1 MKKICAKFSNSI
13 LFLIKALLYSGTFFI
28 LFGLM
33 GIENRQVR
41 VLSRTS
47 VIMTAFFL
55 LSLFFFTNI
64 YGGFDPERRHRK
76 TILQGM
82 GLSVLFSSLFTY
94 LIFLIMNVNEANGL
108 RFRFQSLGFMVLALF
123 LNSVF
128 VWLMV
133 GLGAAFYNW
142 ISPPVMALVIAAD
155 EKEGERV
162 AGTVTAF
169 RHRFSDVRVIRYDSE
184 EVRSGIREAGMV
196 FFYDVPQGERA
207 ELVNYCYKHMIPVS
221 LNPDISDIV
230 EMTAEERMM
239 GDMPFLFHYSD
250 KMNFEQRVVKRL
262 MDLILSVIL
271 LVITSPIFIV
281 AAVMIK
287 AEDGGPVFFRQ
298 KRATIRGRVFEIIKF
313 RTMKENVE
321 NVSVQKDDD
330 RITGAGRVL
339 RKYRI
344 DELPQL
350 FNIIKGD
357 MSLVGPRPEMLENVS
372 EYEKEMPE
380 FRFRLRMKAGLTG
393 LAQVMGR
400 YNTSSRDKLVLDL
413 LYIER
418 FSILLDIKIIFQT
431 LMVFFNAEDST
442 EGF

>member
-1 MKKICAKFSNSI
+1 MHLLKRFSNSI
-13 LFLIKALLYSGTFFI
+13 LFLIKSLLYLGSFFI
-28 LFGLM
+28 LFGLL

-47 VIMTAFFL
+47 VIMTVMFFMAL
-55 LSLFFFTNI
+55 MFFTGI
-64 YGGFDPERRHRK
+64 YGGLDVGRRHRK
-76 TILQGM
+76 SIVQGM
-82 GLSVLFSSLFTY
+82 ELSIFFSAVFTY
-94 LIFLIMNVNEANGL
+94 AVFLIMNVNEANGL
-108 RFRFQSLGFMVLALF
+108 LFRLWSFGYFLLALLINAVFVF
-123 LNSVF
+123 LMTSLATGFYNSVE
-128 VWLMV
+128 
-133 GLGAAFYNW
+133 
-142 ISPPVMALVIAAD
+142 PPVKALIIISSTED
-155 EKEGERV
+155 GNRV
-162 AGTVTAF
+162 KAIVQSF
-169 RHRFSDVRVIRYDSE
+169 RHRFSSAEAVRYD
-184 EVRSGIREAGMV
+184 RDDIHARIRDAGIV

-207 ELVNYCYKHMIPVS
+207 DLVNYCYKHMINVS

-239 GDMPFLFHYSD
+239 GDMPFLFHYAG
-250 KMNFEQRVVKRL
+250 KMTFEQRIVKRL
-262 MDLILSVIL
+262 SDITLSALILL
-271 LVITSPIFIV
+271 ITSPLFLI

-287 AEDGGPVFFRQ
+287 TEDGGRVFFRQ
-298 KRATIRGRVFEIIKF
+298 KRATIRGRVFEILKF

-321 NVSVQKDDD
+321 NISALKDDD
-330 RITGAGRVL
+330 RITRSGKLL

-350 FNIIKGD
+350 INIIKGE

-372 EYEKEMPE
+372 EYESEMPE
-380 FRFRLRMKAGLTG
+380 FRYRLRMKAGLTG

-418 FSILLDIKIIFQT
+418 FSILLDIKILFQT
-431 LMVFFNAEDST
+431 FLVLFNAEDST

>member
-1 MKKICAKFSNSI
+1 MHLLKRFSNSI
-13 LFLIKALLYSGTFFI
+13 LFLIKSLLYLGSFFI
-28 LFGLM
+28 LFGLL

-47 VIMTAFFL
+47 VIMTVMFFMAL
-55 LSLFFFTNI
+55 MFFTGI
-64 YGGFDPERRHRK
+64 YGGLDVGRRHRK
-76 TILQGM
+76 SIVQGM
-82 GLSVLFSSLFTY
+82 ELSIFFSEIFTY
-94 LIFLIMNVNEANGL
+94 AVFLIMNVNEANGL
-108 RFRFQSLGFMVLALF
+108 LFRLWSFGYFLLALLINAVFVF
-123 LNSVF
+123 LMTSLATGFYNSVE
-128 VWLMV
+128 
-133 GLGAAFYNW
+133 
-142 ISPPVMALVIAAD
+142 PPVKALIIISSTED
-155 EKEGERV
+155 GNRV
-162 AGTVTAF
+162 KAIVQSF
-169 RHRFSDVRVIRYDSE
+169 RHRFSSAEAVRYD
-184 EVRSGIREAGMV
+184 RDDIHTKIRDAGIV

-207 ELVNYCYKHMIPVS
+207 DLVNYCYKHMINVS

-239 GDMPFLFHYSD
+239 GDMPFLFHYAG
-250 KMNFEQRVVKRL
+250 KMTFEQRIVKRL
-262 MDLILSVIL
+262 SDITLSALILL
-271 LVITSPIFIV
+271 ITSPLFLI

-287 AEDGGPVFFRQ
+287 TEDGGRVFFRQ
-298 KRATIRGRVFEIIKF
+298 KRATIRGRVFEILKF

-321 NVSVQKDDD
+321 NISALKDDD
-330 RITGAGRVL
+330 RITRSGKLL

-350 FNIIKGD
+350 INIIKGE

-372 EYEKEMPE
+372 EYESEMPE
-380 FRFRLRMKAGLTG
+380 FRYRLRMKAGLTG

-418 FSILLDIKIIFQT
+418 FSILLDIKILFQT
-431 LMVFFNAEDST
+431 FLVLFNAEDST